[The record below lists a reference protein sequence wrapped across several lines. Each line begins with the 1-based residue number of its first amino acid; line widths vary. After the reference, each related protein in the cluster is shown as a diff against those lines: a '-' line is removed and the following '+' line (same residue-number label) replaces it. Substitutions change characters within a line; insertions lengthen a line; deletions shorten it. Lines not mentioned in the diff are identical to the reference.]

1 MRLTVNG
8 GRICTCASLRK
19 TMRKSIMI
27 ATALPNASMNRI
39 RSRALSL
46 HRRRQSKA
54 IIIRQL
60 HERDGQKRLPGRRPS
75 PAGGLKVKPQ
85 GDDRSKGDHHDR
97 PVNHHAKDSFHADII
112 SKADYS

>member
-54 IIIRQL
+54 IIIASCTNATVRNDCQVAA
-60 HERDGQKRLPGRRPS
+60 HP

-85 GDDRSKGDHHDR
+85 GDGRSKGDHHDR